1 MASRRSDP
9 ARLLHFLRCDA
20 LGWTELRHRQLHHRA
35 LTVCTEWAIGKVR
48 QEWVGSGVTKYEVEW
63 PSFSTLHCWCEGSV
77 KLIFLKL
84 HMLFRG
90 YARSTHDICDMHNI
104 CYVTMIPTLCHKDM
118 FLNATNLSLCVLDA
132 LIFSPFCCK
141 QGPTFYFILLL
152 SKWWYLFSRLLPATG
167 KNMW

>member
-1 MASRRSDP
+1 M
-9 ARLLHFLRCDA
+9 
-20 LGWTELRHRQLHHRA
+20 
-35 LTVCTEWAIGKVR
+35 
-48 QEWVGSGVTKYEVEW
+48 
-63 PSFSTLHCWCEGSV
+63 

-141 QGPTFYFILLL
+141 QGPTYIILLQRNEDVLHDFLFYFTTYVC
-152 SKWWYLFSRLLPATG
+152 SK
-167 KNMW
+167 